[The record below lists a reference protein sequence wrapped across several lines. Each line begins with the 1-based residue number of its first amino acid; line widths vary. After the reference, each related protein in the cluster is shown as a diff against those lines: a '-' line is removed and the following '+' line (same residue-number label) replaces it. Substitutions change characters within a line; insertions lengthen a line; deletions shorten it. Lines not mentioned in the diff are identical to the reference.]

1 MEPVLRVENIS
12 KVYRLFDRRRDRLK
26 EMLFKGLGRQFG
38 KDFWA
43 LKNISFDLHPGEA
56 LGIIGRNGSGKS
68 TLLQILA
75 GTLTPTSGRWTFGGR
90 WPPCWS

>member
-1 MEPVLRVENIS
+1 
-12 KVYRLFDRRRDRLK
+12 
-26 EMLFKGLGRQFG
+26 MLFKRLGRQFG

-75 GTLTPTSGRWTFGGR
+75 GTLTPTSGQVGRSGAGGR
-90 WPPCWS
+90 LAGVRQRF